1 MQVGGSGKGAV
12 VCAGPWANPYNGR
25 RRQKLTKKALTC
37 HPLLKRKAPTRSRG
51 TPSISPLLAA
61 VAKRTA
67 IPPALRD
74 RILLRCYI
82 ALDALNR
89 SKASQEL
96 FVMLGQ
102 LVLMAEALT
111 ALGYSPEAKPHLLL
125 ARTSLIKVHERAA
138 DSA

>member
-1 MQVGGSGKGAV
+1 
-12 VCAGPWANPYNGR
+12 
-25 RRQKLTKKALTC
+25 
-37 HPLLKRKAPTRSRG
+37 
-51 TPSISPLLAA
+51 

-102 LVLMAEALT
+102 FVLMAEALT

-138 DSA
+138 DSGNWGFLELEYLLLRESVACFAAQLDFASYEHVLKAETAMLAYLATPAKVP